1 MTRKKSKT
9 KKKSKR
15 YRVDLS
21 RTSLFFWCLGTL
33 FLLAWI
39 FVLGILVGRGFFPQ
53 GVETLSKL
61 RIPIGRLRGVGGNR
75 TASDLDSIK
84 GLDKNPE
91 FEFYDQL
98 SVKKGELAKKNKP
111 DAKKAGR
118 QTELAKR
125 SETDK
130 HPAKKVE
137 APKKN
142 QSNFNKGGK
151 GQTKPAVETKSMDA
165 GGAYTVQVASLDSEN
180 KAVKMAD
187 RLKSGGYP
195 AYVHKVNVKGKT
207 YFRVKCGRFEAKK
220 EAGDFKSLL
229 YQKEKIKGFVTKGF
243 TGNFQLDTKKS
254 KELASL
260 VREIKSTET
269 GGAYTVQV
277 ASLDNENKAV
287 KMADR
292 LKNQGHPAY
301 IKKIK
306 LKGKTYYRVRCGR
319 FIDKKEASDYK
330 KLLTKQDKIEGFVIK
345 LEN

>member
-1 MTRKKSKT
+1 MPPKKSKA

-61 RIPIGRLRGVGGNR
+61 RIPIGRLQGIVGNR
-75 TASDLDSIK
+75 KTSDLDPNK

-98 SVKKGELAKKNKP
+98 SVKKDELAKKNKSG
-111 DAKKAGR
+111 AKKAGR

-125 SETDK
+125 FETDK
-130 HPAKKVE
+130 RSAEQVE
-137 APKKN
+137 VPKKN
-142 QSNFNKGGK
+142 QSNFNKGG
-151 GQTKPAVETKSMDA
+151 GQTKPAGEIKSMDT
-165 GGAYTVQVASLDSEN
+165 GGAYTVQVASLDSES

-187 RLKSGGYP
+187 QLKSGGYP

-207 YFRVKCGRFEAKK
+207 YYRVKCGRFKDKK

-243 TGNFQLDTKKS
+243 TDNVQLDTKKR

-277 ASLDNENKAV
+277 ASLDSENKAV

-292 LKNQGHPAY
+292 LKNRGHPAY
-301 IKKIK
+301 VKKVNV
-306 LKGKTYYRVRCGR
+306 KGKTYYRVRCGR
-319 FIDKKEASDYK
+319 FSDKKEASDYE
-330 KLLTKQDKIEGFVIK
+330 KLLTKQDKIKGFVIK
-345 LEN
+345 LEQ

>member
-1 MTRKKSKT
+1 MPPKKSKA
-9 KKKSKR
+9 KKKGKR

-61 RIPIGRLRGVGGNR
+61 RIPIGRLQGVVGSR
-75 TASDLDSIK
+75 KASDLDSIK

-98 SVKKGELAKKNKP
+98 SVKKGELAKNNKSG
-111 DAKKAGR
+111 AKKAGR

-125 SETDK
+125 FETDK
-130 HPAKKVE
+130 SSARKVE
-137 APKKN
+137 APKKD
-142 QSNFNKGGK
+142 QSNSNKGG
-151 GQTKPAVETKSMDA
+151 GQTKPAGEINSMDT
-165 GGAYTVQVASLDSEN
+165 GGAYTVQVASLDSES

-187 RLKSGGYP
+187 QLKSGGYP

-207 YFRVKCGRFEAKK
+207 YYRVKCGRFKDKK

-243 TGNFQLDTKKS
+243 TDNVQLDTKKR

-277 ASLDNENKAV
+277 ASLDSENKAV

-292 LKNQGHPAY
+292 LKTRGHQAY
-301 IKKIK
+301 VKKVNV
-306 LKGKTYYRVRCGR
+306 KGKTYYRVRCGR
-319 FIDKKEASDYK
+319 FSDKKEAGDYEM
-330 KLLTKQDKIEGFVIK
+330 LLAKQDKIKGFVIK
-345 LEN
+345 LEQ

>member
-1 MTRKKSKT
+1 MPPKKSKA
-9 KKKSKR
+9 KKKGKR

-61 RIPIGRLRGVGGNR
+61 RIPIGRLQGVVGSR
-75 TASDLDSIK
+75 KASDLDSIK

-98 SVKKGELAKKNKP
+98 SVKKGELAKKNKSG
-111 DAKKAGR
+111 AKKAGR

-125 SETDK
+125 FETDK
-130 HPAKKVE
+130 SSARKIE
-137 APKKN
+137 APKKD
-142 QSNFNKGGK
+142 QSNFNKGGE
-151 GQTKPAVETKSMDA
+151 QTKPAGEIKSMDT
-165 GGAYTVQVASLDSEN
+165 GGAYTVQVASLDSES

-187 RLKSGGYP
+187 QLKSGGYP

-207 YFRVKCGRFEAKK
+207 YYRVKCGRFKDKK

-243 TGNFQLDTKKS
+243 TDNFQLDTKKR

-277 ASLDNENKAV
+277 ASLDSENKAV

-292 LKNQGHPAY
+292 LKNRGHPAY
-301 IKKIK
+301 VKKVNV
-306 LKGKTYYRVRCGR
+306 KGKTYYRVRCGR
-319 FIDKKEASDYK
+319 FSDKKEAGDYEM
-330 KLLTKQDKIEGFVIK
+330 LLAKQDKIKGFVIK
-345 LEN
+345 LEQ

>member
-1 MTRKKSKT
+1 MPPKKSKA
-9 KKKSKR
+9 KKKGKR

-61 RIPIGRLRGVGGNR
+61 RIPIGRLQGVVSNR
-75 TASDLDSIK
+75 KTSDLDSIK

-98 SVKKGELAKKNKP
+98 SVKKDELAKKNK
-111 DAKKAGR
+111 AGSKKAGR

-125 SETDK
+125 FETDK
-130 HPAKKVE
+130 RSAEQVE

-142 QSNFNKGGK
+142 RSNFNKGG
-151 GQTKPAVETKSMDA
+151 GQTKPAGEIKSMDT
-165 GGAYTVQVASLDSEN
+165 GGAYTVQVASLDSES

-187 RLKSGGYP
+187 QLKSGGYP
-195 AYVHKVNVKGKT
+195 AYVHKVNVKNKT
-207 YFRVKCGRFEAKK
+207 HYRVKCGRFKDKK

-243 TGNFQLDTKKS
+243 TDNFQLDTKKR

-260 VREIKSTET
+260 VREIKSMDT

-277 ASLDNENKAV
+277 ASLDSENKAV

-292 LKNQGHPAY
+292 LKNRGHPAY
-301 IKKIK
+301 VKKVNV
-306 LKGKTYYRVRCGR
+306 KGKTYYRVRCGR
-319 FIDKKEASDYK
+319 FSDKKEASDYEM
-330 KLLTKQDKIEGFVIK
+330 LLTKQDKIKGFVIK
-345 LEN
+345 LEQ

>member
-1 MTRKKSKT
+1 MPPKKSKA
-9 KKKSKR
+9 KKKGKR

-61 RIPIGRLRGVGGNR
+61 RIPIGRLQGIVSNR
-75 TASDLDSIK
+75 KTSDLDSIK

-98 SVKKGELAKKNKP
+98 SVKKGELAKNNKSG
-111 DAKKAGR
+111 AKKAGR
-118 QTELAKR
+118 PTELAKR
-125 SETDK
+125 FETDK
-130 HPAKKVE
+130 SSARKVE
-137 APKKN
+137 APEKS
-142 QSNFNKGGK
+142 QSNFNKGG
-151 GQTKPAVETKSMDA
+151 GQTKPAGEIKSMDT
-165 GGAYTVQVASLDSEN
+165 GGAYTVQVASLDSES

-187 RLKSGGYP
+187 QLKSGGYP
-195 AYVHKVNVKGKT
+195 AYVHKGNVKGKT
-207 YFRVKCGRFEAKK
+207 YYRVKCGRFKDKK

-243 TGNFQLDTKKS
+243 TDNVQLDTKKR

-277 ASLDNENKAV
+277 ASLDSENKAV

-292 LKNQGHPAY
+292 LKNRGHPAY
-301 IKKIK
+301 VKKVNVI
-306 LKGKTYYRVRCGR
+306 GKTYYRVRCGR
-319 FIDKKEASDYK
+319 FSDKKEAGDYEM
-330 KLLTKQDKIEGFVIK
+330 LLTKQDKIKGLVIK
-345 LEN
+345 LEQ

>member
-1 MTRKKSKT
+1 MPPKKSKA
-9 KKKSKR
+9 KKKGKR

-53 GVETLSKL
+53 GVEALSKL
-61 RIPIGRLRGVGGNR
+61 RIPIGRLQGVVSSR
-75 TASDLDSIK
+75 KTSDLDSIK

-98 SVKKGELAKKNKP
+98 SVKKGELAKNNKSG
-111 DAKKAGR
+111 AKKAEM

-125 SETDK
+125 FETDK
-130 HPAKKVE
+130 SSAGKVE
-137 APKKN
+137 APKKD
-142 QSNFNKGGK
+142 QTNFNNGGE
-151 GQTKPAVETKSMDA
+151 QTKPAGEIKSMDT
-165 GGAYTVQVASLDSEN
+165 GGAYTVQVASLDSES

-187 RLKSGGYP
+187 QLKSGGYP
-195 AYVHKVNVKGKT
+195 AYVNKVNVKGKT
-207 YFRVKCGRFEAKK
+207 YYRVKCGRFKDKK

-243 TGNFQLDTKKS
+243 TDNVQLDTKKR

-277 ASLDNENKAV
+277 ASLDSENKAV
-287 KMADR
+287 KMVDR
-292 LKNQGHPAY
+292 LKKRGHPAY
-301 IKKIK
+301 VKKVNV
-306 LKGKTYYRVRCGR
+306 KGKTYYRVRCGR
-319 FIDKKEASDYK
+319 FSDKKEASDYEM
-330 KLLTKQDKIEGFVIK
+330 LLAKQDKIKGFVIK
-345 LEN
+345 LEQ